1 MAGKIKA
8 AESALKLEQQR
19 LQMLKQLEEE
29 NQALTLRSNQVCWHT
44 LSFEVFILV
53 IFFFL

>member
-29 NQALTLRSNQVCWHT
+29 NQALALRYNQVCWHT
-44 LSFEVFILV
+44 LSFEVFIL
-53 IFFFL
+53 FFFS